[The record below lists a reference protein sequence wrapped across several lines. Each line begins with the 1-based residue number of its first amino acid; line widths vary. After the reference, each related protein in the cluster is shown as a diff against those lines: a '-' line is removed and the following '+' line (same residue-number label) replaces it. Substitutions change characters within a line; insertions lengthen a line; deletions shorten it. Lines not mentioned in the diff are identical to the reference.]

1 MYPLTVGLVI
11 ENKELWEEIKDVL
24 KTLPFRTVLE
34 QAEVGDWPEFLNK
47 VERIRPDVLLFDIS
61 KTSVEIEEHV
71 RRVRSLPGA
80 PAFFAV
86 DANAQPE
93 KILRAIRSG
102 AAEFLYPPLAVP
114 LQSALAKLADEKSTQ
129 QHDSRGGGKI
139 AAFLSAKGGC
149 GATTIACHTAV
160 ELAAL
165 THQKVLLADL
175 DLESGLVSFLMKATA
190 QYSVLDAIQN
200 LHRLDPNFWKAL
212 VSNGR
217 PGVEVMGSAATPN
230 LREAPEPEQIRD
242 VLRFMRAQ
250 YSAVL
255 LDLGRNLTK
264 FSLAAIAN
272 VDMTFLVTTLEIPAL
287 HQVQHIVRAL
297 LSAGY
302 PKDRLHVILNQVPK
316 NPEVT
321 ISELETMLGNPIF
334 LTLPN
339 DYGAL
344 YECYAEGK
352 LLPAGNRLAKRFA
365 EVAARIGGV
374 EIGSRE
380 KKKFSLFG

>member
-11 ENKELWEEIKDVL
+11 ENKQLWEEIQIVL

-34 QAEVGDWPEFLNK
+34 QAEVDDWTEFLSK
-47 VERIRPDVLLFDIS
+47 LERIRPDVLLFDIS
-61 KTSVEIEEHV
+61 KSGAGLEEQV
-71 RRVRSLPGA
+71 RRIRSTGLA
-80 PAFFAV
+80 PSFFAV
-86 DANAQPE
+86 DAAAEPE

-102 AAEFLYPPLAVP
+102 AAEFLYPPLAAP
-114 LQSALAKLADEKSTQ
+114 LQAALTKLADEKSTQ
-129 QHDSRGGGKI
+129 QHDSHGGGKI

-149 GATTIACHTAV
+149 GATTIACHAAV

-165 THQKVLLADL
+165 VHQKVLLADL

-264 FSLAAIAN
+264 FSLAA
-272 VDMTFLVTTLEIPAL
+272 
-287 HQVQHIVRAL
+287 
-297 LSAGY
+297 
-302 PKDRLHVILNQVPK
+302 
-316 NPEVT
+316 
-321 ISELETMLGNPIF
+321 
-334 LTLPN
+334 
-339 DYGAL
+339 
-344 YECYAEGK
+344 
-352 LLPAGNRLAKRFA
+352 
-365 EVAARIGGV
+365 
-374 EIGSRE
+374 
-380 KKKFSLFG
+380 